1 MQLIIDTDDLF
12 NDAVRRSVLA
22 MFNGIPYEDAAR
34 LPVTNEVSLKIESA
48 AAAETLREA
57 VQTLNHAVAEA
68 ANLPAATGAPSASVA
83 IAEQIAPAAPAA
95 PAPSANEK
103 HGVHGGEGSTSSTA
117 GSDMFDAEGYPWDNR
132 IHSETRSR
140 NADGTWR
147 VRRGADKDLVA
158 AVRLEF
164 KNGAANAAELTDNA
178 APPPPVAD
186 KPADPLDPATLGFGT
201 EPSTAAAP
209 PPPAANAPAALDPNA
224 WPTAILGEVTPE
236 NGAVTLFMKYAMGL
250 IGENKCSS
258 DDLLAVINA
267 HGLTSLVGVGAFPD
281 KIPAIVADVQKRIG
295 A

>member
-1 MQLIIDTDDLF
+1 MQLIITESDLRDADTRAALL
-12 NDAVRRSVLA
+12 R
-22 MFNGIPYEDAAR
+22 MFNAVPYV
-34 LPVTNEVSLKIESA
+34 LTPPLTNEASLKIESA

-68 ANLPAATGAPSASVA
+68 ANLPAATGAPSASMA

-95 PAPSANEK
+95 PSPAPAPAAP
-103 HGVHGGEGSTSSTA
+103 TS

-178 APPPPVAD
+178 APPPPAAN
-186 KPADPLDPATLGFGT
+186 KPADPLDPATLGFGS